1 MFIRSLSV
9 FLLLLILTIPAFGKE
24 YTITEEE
31 LMEFEQISNDFEKY
45 KKQAG
50 KALGELLAQLSEARS
65 QLDELGRLLMESEK
79 RTTVL
84 EASFQAYETENEKI
98 IQTLRRNRWIERVVW
113 IGISGISIYF
123 AVK

>member
-45 KKQAG
+45 KKQAE
-50 KALGELLAQLSEARS
+50 KALSELLAQLNEARS